1 MYISFTHPSYLLFLF
16 AIPILIFFH
25 FYGLKN
31 IKGRAL
37 KFANFEAIARVKG
50 IDLFSKNIM
59 FLVFNILFVVLLVF
73 ALSGLTL
80 YKEVDASSFSFIIAI
95 DNSESMSAKDLTPD
109 RLSAAKETS
118 INFVNSLPYESY
130 VGVISFSGDSFVE
143 QKLTK
148 NKQEIKQ
155 AIENIELSD
164 VRGTDIF
171 EAVSSSVKLLGK
183 EKNKAIILL
192 SDGQINVGNINEAVD
207 NAKFNEVLINTI
219 GIGTLAG
226 GEASYG
232 ISKLDEDSLKSLAYN
247 TNGKYFNVK
256 NKDEMRKSFSEIIS
270 VTRKLGS
277 IDLSFY
283 LIIIVIILFIVKEFL
298 LSINKIIW

>member
-1 MYISFTHPSYLLFLF
+1 MYISFTHPFYLLFLF

-59 FLVFNILFVVLLVF
+59 LLVFNILFVVLLVF

-109 RLSAAKETS
+109 RITAAKETS

-148 NKQEIKQ
+148 NKQEIKS
-155 AIENIELSD
+155 AIESIEISS
-164 VRGTDIF
+164 VGGTDIF
-171 EAVSSSVKLLGK
+171 EAVSSSIELLGN

-192 SDGQINVGNINEAVD
+192 SDGQINVGNVNEAVD

-232 ISKLDEDSLKSLAYN
+232 TSKLDEDSLKSLAYN

-283 LIIIVIILFIVKEFL
+283 LIIIAIILFIVKEFL